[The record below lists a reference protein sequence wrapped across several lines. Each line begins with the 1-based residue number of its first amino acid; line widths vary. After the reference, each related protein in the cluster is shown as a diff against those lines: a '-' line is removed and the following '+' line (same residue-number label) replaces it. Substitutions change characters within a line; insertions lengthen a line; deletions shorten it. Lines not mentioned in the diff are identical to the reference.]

1 MAKTKHPAVARTDI
15 VKKRTITAKEESKL
29 AKAKEEFQAGRFKS
43 IKAAADAHNINY
55 FTLCH
60 QVLGLA
66 MHQKEA
72 HVNQQLL
79 TKAEEQTL
87 VE

>member
-1 MAKTKHPAVARTDI
+1 
-15 VKKRTITAKEESKL
+15 VKKRTITTKEESKL

-43 IKAAADAHNINY
+43 IKAAADAHNMNY

-60 QVLGLA
+60 RVLGLA